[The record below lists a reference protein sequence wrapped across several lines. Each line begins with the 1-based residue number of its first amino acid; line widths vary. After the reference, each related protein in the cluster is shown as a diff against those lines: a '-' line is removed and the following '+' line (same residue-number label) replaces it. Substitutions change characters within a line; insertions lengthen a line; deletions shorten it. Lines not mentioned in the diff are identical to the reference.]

1 MCIQKCTLGNK
12 KKKKQQTKKP
22 TFFSPP
28 VPTQRWNT
36 PSLEATWPL
45 LHLKSQQKPRD
56 TGRPCLSISESW
68 HLLGNHNTHTHKN
81 TCMHTRVRDTGEQQK
96 TRWNPHLL
104 LTLSTA
110 SQHRRTANTCSS
122 KLPGRLMAHT
132 LTHDNAL
139 ISIFAPPLPSSSAG
153 CADGAAWRNPL
164 SRHFSFP
171 LTDRPWRAQAFGPP
185 AWLAARQLNKLS
197 SCYNSLKHFQLPQSN
212 ISHRRAL
219 GCFSTSNPTPQRVL
233 FPPIVWFI
241 WRSPMLQWRGRVFL
255 DKSEHERQWGEIGG
269 YKLHGTDNREMI
281 LRFAFLGCFKT
292 QRNCLCVLLTLLDR
306 AFLCGFSSLEFQQ
319 LP

>member
-1 MCIQKCTLGNK
+1 MQF
-12 KKKKQQTKKP
+12 QT
-22 TFFSPP
+22 
-28 VPTQRWNT
+28 
-36 PSLEATWPL
+36 TWSFDGS
-45 LHLKSQQKPRD
+45 H
-56 TGRPCLSISESW
+56 
-68 HLLGNHNTHTHKN
+68 THTWQ
-81 TCMHTRVRDTGEQQK
+81 CIDFYFS
-96 TRWNPHLL
+96 LL
-104 LTLSTA
+104 
-110 SQHRRTANTCSS
+110 
-122 KLPGRLMAHT
+122 
-132 LTHDNAL
+132 
-139 ISIFAPPLPSSSAG
+139 PLPSSSAG

-255 DKSEHERQWGEIGG
+255 DKSEHARQWEEIGG

-281 LRFAFLGCFKT
+281 LRFAFGVFQNSKKLLVWTGN
-292 QRNCLCVLLTLLDR
+292 QVLLTLSDR
-306 AFLCGFSSLEFQQ
+306 AFLHVFFFPLEFPKIKTI
-319 LP
+319 LTNPLTSAAKTY